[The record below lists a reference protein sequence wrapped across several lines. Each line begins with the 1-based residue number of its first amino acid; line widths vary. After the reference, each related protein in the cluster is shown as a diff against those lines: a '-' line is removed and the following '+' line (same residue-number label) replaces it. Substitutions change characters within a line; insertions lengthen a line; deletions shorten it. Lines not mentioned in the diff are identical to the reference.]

1 MKEFSACLHCPSA
14 SMFLLYKMHS
24 NSICMKRISPRRPI
38 DWFSAVRVST
48 VFTSHG
54 LLSLLTNAFF
64 FVDLNTTEFCECP
77 FNPAPMK
84 HAFNDRLWTHQLL
97 KSNFRRSTISPNIN
111 QPKKR
116 ARKERLKQKKW
127 LQCIIPPTCSY
138 SKFDDINCRPC
149 LCLAGEDKGVG
160 TEASSAVS
168 IMFPLIISTCVHFEC
183 VTL

>member
-14 SMFLLYKMHS
+14 SVFLLYKMHS

-116 ARKERLKQKKW
+116 ARKERLKQKKNDSDVLYLPHAAIQNLMTLIAVRVCVSQEKTKELAQKQAQQW
-127 LQCIIPPTCSY
+127 VSCS
-138 SKFDDINCRPC
+138 
-149 LCLAGEDKGVG
+149 
-160 TEASSAVS
+160 
-168 IMFPLIISTCVHFEC
+168 PL
-183 VTL
+183 